1 MLTRKESIERLLWWL
16 IAGTKGGQT
25 RATIISALHDMPGN
39 PNQLADKLTLDYKTI
54 RHHLEVL
61 GKNGMISIIGQGYGA
76 TYVLSSELM
85 ESYDKFEEIWSKIG
99 ESKKKKRG
107 MAVRK
112 Q

>member
-25 RATIISALHDMPGN
+25 RATIISALYDMPGN
-39 PNQLADKLTLDYKTI
+39 ANQLADKLRLDYKTI

-61 GKNGMISIIGQGYGA
+61 TKNGMISIIVQGYGA
-76 TYVLSSELM
+76 TYVLSSDLK

-99 ESKKKKRG
+99 ESKNKKRS